1 MKLTMEFTKQNTY
14 TYSITKKV
22 ALFTNA
28 RDEKHIREW
37 AAHHLL
43 IGFDYVIIF
52 DHNSIIPLSEV
63 FQNFDKRVTI
73 IRYETPPSQN
83 SIKLTLMEKAREAA
97 KKMKV
102 DWFIYLDADE
112 FIILKKKYRGIKHLL
127 NNYNFAHSLSLN
139 WLMFGSN
146 NLVNDPDGLILDNY
160 TKSEL
165 ILNNHVKTFVR
176 PSQAIN
182 VVNPHFYNIR
192 DKSRMFSLDKFLDGS
207 EPYCFNTINKEYY
220 NVPAFIA
227 HYVNQSEETYIKR
240 KCNLP
245 ADDNGQLRNVD
256 VNGIHNQHNGHENL
270 YPKQKYASLVK
281 QFLAQYSADY

>member
-1 MKLTMEFTKQNTY
+1 MEFTKQNTH

-52 DHNSIIPLSEV
+52 DHNSIIPLTEV
-63 FQNFDKRVTI
+63 FQNFDKRVTV

-83 SIKLTLMEKAREAA
+83 SIKLTLMEKARKAA
-97 KKMKV
+97 RKMKV

-112 FIILKKKYRGIKHLL
+112 FIILKKNYKGIKHLL

-160 TKSEL
+160 TKSDL

-176 PSQAIN
+176 PFEAKN
-182 VVNPHFYNIR
+182 AVTPHFYNIR
-192 DKSRMFSLDKFLDGS
+192 NKSRMFSLDKFLDGS
-207 EPYCFNTINKEYY
+207 EPYSFNTNNKEYY

-227 HYVNQSEETYIKR
+227 HYVNQSEETFIKR

-245 ADDNGQLRNVD
+245 RDDIGEIRNID
-256 VNGIHNQHNGHENL
+256 VNGIHNQHNGHENF

>member
-1 MKLTMEFTKQNTY
+1 MEFTKQNTH

-52 DHNSIIPLSEV
+52 DHNSIIPLTEV
-63 FQNFDKRVTI
+63 FQNFDKRVTV
-73 IRYETPPSQN
+73 IRYETPPYQN
-83 SIKLTLMEKAREAA
+83 SIKLTLMEKARKAA
-97 KKMKV
+97 RKMKV

-112 FIILKKKYRGIKHLL
+112 FIILKKNYKGIKHLL

-160 TKSEL
+160 TKSDL

-182 VVNPHFYNIR
+182 VINPHFYNIR

-207 EPYCFNTINKEYY
+207 EPYSFNTNNKEYY

-227 HYVNQSEETYIKR
+227 HYVNQSEETFIKR
-240 KCNLP
+240 KGILP
-245 ADDNGQLRNVD
+245 ADDTGQLRNID
-256 VNGIHNQHNGHENL
+256 VNGMHNVYNSHDNF